1 MKQYKKYV
9 IPYKSAFILGPIFM
23 IVEVLGEIIL
33 PKLMSMII
41 NYGCGQDVT
50 VAAKGPA
57 YIIGIG
63 AAMIGT
69 ALLMMMGGVL
79 GAYFAV
85 KASVN
90 FAGDLRRDVF
100 AKVQKFSFANIE
112 KFSTGSLVTRLTNDI
127 TNIQNVLSMGLRMLL
142 RAPGMLIGGL
152 IMAFLMNAKLAL
164 VFCVVIPVL
173 IIALAFVMKTAFP
186 RFDVMQTKIDGLNSR
201 IQENITNQRV
211 VKSFVRDDFEKET
224 FDRANNELKDKTLR
238 AMKVVILTMPIMTLA
253 MNLTVMAVVWFGGQ
267 QILIGDMPV
276 GNLTAFTTYVT
287 QILMS
292 LMMVSMIMIQGS
304 RAMASSHRILEVLD
318 TDIDLNDDNASEKDR
333 LVTSGE
339 IEFKNVCFRY
349 YKKHKK
355 NVLQNINFTAKPGE
369 VVGIIGSTGSG
380 KSSLVQLIPR
390 LYDCDEGEVLV
401 DGVNVKEYS
410 LNHLRDGVA
419 MVLQKNTL
427 FSGDIYENLRWGNE
441 NADEKTIAQA
451 AADAQADKF
460 IRGFREGY
468 NTQLGQGGSN
478 VSGGQK
484 QRLAIAGALAA
495 DTVTVMWG
503 ATLVARLLIAFVF
516 PFKQPRKAMV
526 VMGVSCTIFYILLVQ
541 ARSQGAAIALLF
553 AFAFAMAGMNP
564 TAVASAGRMT
574 SVTSMGIMLPVASSG
589 AILMP
594 WIIGIVAEKAGL
606 AAGMASNIVPCV
618 GLIIFTLLVARL
630 PEE

>member
-50 VAAKGPA
+50 VVAKGPA

-69 ALLMMMGGVL
+69 SLLMMMGGVL

-427 FSGDIYENLRWGNE
+427 FSGSIMENLRWG
-441 NADEKTIAQA
+441 DEEATDEQVKEA
-451 AADAQADKF
+451 AKAAQAD
-460 IRGFREGY
+460 GFVSEFADGYDRE
-468 NTQLGQGGSN
+468 LGQGGVN

-484 QRLAIAGALAA
+484 QRLCIA
-495 DTVTVMWG
+495 
-503 ATLVARLLIAFVF
+503 R
-516 PFKQPRKAMV
+516 
-526 VMGVSCTIFYILLVQ
+526 
-541 ARSQGAAIALLF
+541 ALLKKPKILILDDSTS
-553 AFAFAMAGMNP
+553 AVD
-564 TAVASAGRMT
+564 TATEAQIRKSFST
-574 SVTSMGIMLPVASSG
+574 TL
-589 AILMP
+589 
-594 WIIGIVAEKAGL
+594 KDTTK
-606 AAGMASNIVPCV
+606 
-618 GLIIFTLLVARL
+618 LIIAQRISSVEDADRILVMDEGQIVGQGTHKELLESCETYQEIYYSQRSKEEVAG
-630 PEE
+630 

>member
-33 PKLMSMII
+33 PKFMSMII

-57 YIIGIG
+57 DFIGIG

-69 ALLMMMGGVL
+69 ARLMMMGGAL

-339 IEFKNVCFRY
+339 IEFKNDCFRY

-427 FSGDIYENLRWGNE
+427 FSGSIMENLRWG
-441 NADEKTIAQA
+441 DEEATDEQVKEA
-451 AADAQADKF
+451 AKAAQAD
-460 IRGFREGY
+460 GFVSEFADGYDRE
-468 NTQLGQGGSN
+468 LGQGGVN

-484 QRLAIAGALAA
+484 QRLCIA
-495 DTVTVMWG
+495 
-503 ATLVARLLIAFVF
+503 R
-516 PFKQPRKAMV
+516 
-526 VMGVSCTIFYILLVQ
+526 
-541 ARSQGAAIALLF
+541 ALLKKPKILILDDSSSAVDTATEAQIRKSF
-553 AFAFAMAGMNP
+553 STTLKDTTKLIIAQRISSVEDADRILVMDEGQIVGQGTHKELLESCETYQEIYYSQRSTA
-564 TAVASAGRMT
+564 AVAG
-574 SVTSMGIMLPVASSG
+574 
-589 AILMP
+589 
-594 WIIGIVAEKAGL
+594 
-606 AAGMASNIVPCV
+606 
-618 GLIIFTLLVARL
+618 
-630 PEE
+630 

>member
-50 VAAKGPA
+50 VVAKGPA

-238 AMKVVILTMPIMTLA
+238 AM
-253 MNLTVMAVVWFGGQ
+253 
-267 QILIGDMPV
+267 
-276 GNLTAFTTYVT
+276 
-287 QILMS
+287 
-292 LMMVSMIMIQGS
+292 
-304 RAMASSHRILEVLD
+304 
-318 TDIDLNDDNASEKDR
+318 R
-333 LVTSGE
+333 L
-339 IEFKNVCFRY
+339 
-349 YKKHKK
+349 
-355 NVLQNINFTAKPGE
+355 
-369 VVGIIGSTGSG
+369 
-380 KSSLVQLIPR
+380 
-390 LYDCDEGEVLV
+390 
-401 DGVNVKEYS
+401 
-410 LNHLRDGVA
+410 
-419 MVLQKNTL
+419 L
-427 FSGDIYENLRWGNE
+427 FS
-441 NADEKTIAQA
+441 QC
-451 AADAQADKF
+451 
-460 IRGFREGY
+460 
-468 NTQLGQGGSN
+468 
-478 VSGGQK
+478 
-484 QRLAIAGALAA
+484 RL
-495 DTVTVMWG
+495 
-503 ATLVARLLIAFVF
+503 
-516 PFKQPRKAMV
+516 
-526 VMGVSCTIFYILLVQ
+526 
-541 ARSQGAAIALLF
+541 
-553 AFAFAMAGMNP
+553 
-564 TAVASAGRMT
+564 
-574 SVTSMGIMLPVASSG
+574 
-589 AILMP
+589 
-594 WIIGIVAEKAGL
+594 
-606 AAGMASNIVPCV
+606 
-618 GLIIFTLLVARL
+618 
-630 PEE
+630 

>member
-1 MKQYKKYV
+1 
-9 IPYKSAFILGPIFM
+9 
-23 IVEVLGEIIL
+23 
-33 PKLMSMII
+33 MII

-427 FSGDIYENLRWGNE
+427 FSGSIMENLRWG
-441 NADEKTIAQA
+441 DEEATDEQVKEA
-451 AADAQADKF
+451 AKAAQAD
-460 IRGFREGY
+460 GFVSEFADGYDRE
-468 NTQLGQGGSN
+468 LGQGGVN

-484 QRLAIAGALAA
+484 QRLCIA
-495 DTVTVMWG
+495 
-503 ATLVARLLIAFVF
+503 R
-516 PFKQPRKAMV
+516 
-526 VMGVSCTIFYILLVQ
+526 
-541 ARSQGAAIALLF
+541 ALLKKPKILILDDSTS
-553 AFAFAMAGMNP
+553 AVD
-564 TAVASAGRMT
+564 TATEAQIRKSFST
-574 SVTSMGIMLPVASSG
+574 TL
-589 AILMP
+589 
-594 WIIGIVAEKAGL
+594 KDTTK
-606 AAGMASNIVPCV
+606 
-618 GLIIFTLLVARL
+618 LIIAQRISSVEDADRILVMDEGQIVGQGTHKELLESCETYQEIYYSQRSKEEVAG
-630 PEE
+630 

>member
-427 FSGDIYENLRWGNE
+427 FSGSIMENLRWG
-441 NADEKTIAQA
+441 DEEATDEQVKEA
-451 AADAQADKF
+451 AKAAQAD
-460 IRGFREGY
+460 GFVSEFADGYDRE
-468 NTQLGQGGSN
+468 LGQGGVN

-484 QRLAIAGALAA
+484 QRLCIA
-495 DTVTVMWG
+495 
-503 ATLVARLLIAFVF
+503 R
-516 PFKQPRKAMV
+516 
-526 VMGVSCTIFYILLVQ
+526 
-541 ARSQGAAIALLF
+541 ALLKKPKILILDDSTS
-553 AFAFAMAGMNP
+553 AVD
-564 TAVASAGRMT
+564 TATEAQIRKSFST
-574 SVTSMGIMLPVASSG
+574 TL
-589 AILMP
+589 
-594 WIIGIVAEKAGL
+594 KDTTK
-606 AAGMASNIVPCV
+606 
-618 GLIIFTLLVARL
+618 LIIAQRISSVEDADRILVMDEGQIVGQGTHKELLESCESYQEIYYSQRSKEEVAG
-630 PEE
+630 

>member
-1 MKQYKKYV
+1 
-9 IPYKSAFILGPIFM
+9 
-23 IVEVLGEIIL
+23 
-33 PKLMSMII
+33 MSMII

-90 FAGDLRRDVF
+90 FACDLRRDVF

-427 FSGDIYENLRWGNE
+427 FSGSIMENLRWG
-441 NADEKTIAQA
+441 DEEATDEQVKEA
-451 AADAQADKF
+451 AKAAQAD
-460 IRGFREGY
+460 GFVSEFADGYDRE
-468 NTQLGQGGSN
+468 LGQGGVN

-484 QRLAIAGALAA
+484 QRLCIA
-495 DTVTVMWG
+495 
-503 ATLVARLLIAFVF
+503 R
-516 PFKQPRKAMV
+516 
-526 VMGVSCTIFYILLVQ
+526 
-541 ARSQGAAIALLF
+541 ALLKKPKILILDDSTS
-553 AFAFAMAGMNP
+553 AVD
-564 TAVASAGRMT
+564 TATEAQIRKSFST
-574 SVTSMGIMLPVASSG
+574 TL
-589 AILMP
+589 
-594 WIIGIVAEKAGL
+594 KDTTK
-606 AAGMASNIVPCV
+606 
-618 GLIIFTLLVARL
+618 LIIAQRISSVEDADRILVMDEGQIVGQGTHKELLESCETYQEIYYSQRSKEEVAG
-630 PEE
+630 

>member
-318 TDIDLNDDNASEKDR
+318 TDIDLNDDTASEKDR

-427 FSGDIYENLRWGNE
+427 FSGSIMENLRWG
-441 NADEKTIAQA
+441 DEEATDEQVKEA
-451 AADAQADKF
+451 AKAAQAD
-460 IRGFREGY
+460 GFVSEFADGYDRE
-468 NTQLGQGGSN
+468 LGQGGVN

-484 QRLAIAGALAA
+484 QRLCIA
-495 DTVTVMWG
+495 
-503 ATLVARLLIAFVF
+503 R
-516 PFKQPRKAMV
+516 
-526 VMGVSCTIFYILLVQ
+526 
-541 ARSQGAAIALLF
+541 ALLKKPKILILDDSTS
-553 AFAFAMAGMNP
+553 AVD
-564 TAVASAGRMT
+564 TATEAQIRKSFST
-574 SVTSMGIMLPVASSG
+574 TL
-589 AILMP
+589 
-594 WIIGIVAEKAGL
+594 KDTTK
-606 AAGMASNIVPCV
+606 
-618 GLIIFTLLVARL
+618 LIIAQRISSVEDADRILVMDEGQIVGQGTHKELLESCETYQEIYYSQRSKEEVAG
-630 PEE
+630 

>member
-410 LNHLRDGVA
+410 LNHLRDGVV

-427 FSGDIYENLRWGNE
+427 FSGSIMENLRWG
-441 NADEKTIAQA
+441 DEEATDEQVKEA
-451 AADAQADKF
+451 AKAAQAD
-460 IRGFREGY
+460 GFVSEFADGYDRE
-468 NTQLGQGGSN
+468 LGQGGVN

-484 QRLAIAGALAA
+484 QRLCIA
-495 DTVTVMWG
+495 
-503 ATLVARLLIAFVF
+503 R
-516 PFKQPRKAMV
+516 
-526 VMGVSCTIFYILLVQ
+526 
-541 ARSQGAAIALLF
+541 ALLKKPKILILDDSTS
-553 AFAFAMAGMNP
+553 AVD
-564 TAVASAGRMT
+564 TATEAQIRKSFST
-574 SVTSMGIMLPVASSG
+574 TL
-589 AILMP
+589 
-594 WIIGIVAEKAGL
+594 KDTTK
-606 AAGMASNIVPCV
+606 
-618 GLIIFTLLVARL
+618 LIIAQRISSVEDADRILVMDEGQIVGQGTHKELLESCETYQEIYYSQRSKEEVAG
-630 PEE
+630 